1 MPNGSASPGK
11 QMKKSGPIGTPAG
24 KAGPLARSVGEY
36 LASVPEPARSTLS
49 KIRAA
54 IVSVL
59 PTEAIEL
66 ISYRIPAYK
75 YKGLLVG
82 FAAFTT
88 HCTFATMS
96 SPVIEAFKEEL
107 ERYETADSI
116 IRFPHDKPLPAA
128 LVRKIVKARIVE
140 NTTGRKW

>member
-1 MPNGSASPGK
+1 
-11 QMKKSGPIGTPAG
+11 MKKSTAVEKIPSSKKGPT
-24 KAGPLARSVGEY
+24 ARNVDEY
-36 LASVPEPARSTLS
+36 LANIPEPARTTLA

-59 PTEAIEL
+59 PPDAVEV
-66 ISYRIPAYK
+66 ISFRIPAYR

-96 SPVIEAFKEEL
+96 RPVIEAFADEL
-107 ERYETADSI
+107 KNFETADTI
-116 IRFPHDKPLPAA
+116 VRFPFNKPLPAS
-128 LVRKIVKARIVE
+128 LIKKLVKARIVE
-140 NTTGRKW
+140 NVSGEKW

>member
-1 MPNGSASPGK
+1 MRLETLAANIPS
-11 QMKKSGPIGTPAG
+11 G
-24 KAGPLARSVGEY
+24 KAGPLARNVEEY
-36 LASVPEPARSTLS
+36 LAGVPEPARSTLG

-59 PTEAIEL
+59 PREAIET

-96 SPVIEAFKEEL
+96 PPVIEAFKDEL
-107 ERYETADSI
+107 KGYETADSI
-116 IRFPHDKPLPAA
+116 VRFPHDKPLPAA
-128 LVRKIVKARIVE
+128 LVNKIVKARIVE
-140 NTTGRKW
+140 NTAGKKW

>member
-1 MPNGSASPGK
+1 MKKTSASDRIP
-11 QMKKSGPIGTPAG
+11 SG
-24 KAGPLARSVGEY
+24 KAGPVACNVDEY

-59 PTEAIEL
+59 PPDAIET

-96 SPVIEAFKEEL
+96 RPVIEAFQKEL
-107 ERYETADSI
+107 KGYETADTI
-116 IRFPHDKPLPAA
+116 VRFPHDKPLPAA
-128 LVRKIVKARIVE
+128 LVKKVVKARIVE
-140 NTTGRKW
+140 NRTGKKW